1 MGVCKLHWI
10 DVRNP
15 ASDGPKNLATVD
27 NYIEAVNAVTGQN
40 LTLDDHFR
48 VSERVYTLIKM
59 INFRRGLSKKDDH
72 IPERGMGTFTLEE
85 YDRLS
90 GEIL

>member
-1 MGVCKLHWI
+1 MLSAGK
-10 DVRNP
+10 
-15 ASDGPKNLATVD
+15 
-27 NYIEAVNAVTGQN
+27 N

-59 INFRRGLSKKDDH
+59 INLRRGLSKKDDH

-85 YDRLS
+85 YDRLLEKYYELRGWDENGVPLPDTLEKFS
-90 GEIL
+90 LPTTFL